1 MNWIHR
7 RLCRSGLWRKM
18 LEERI
23 VPWVLE
29 GVELGPDL
37 LEVGP
42 GPGLT
47 TDLLRRQAARM
58 TAIEIDLTLAET
70 LGARLRGSN
79 VIVVGG
85 DATAMPFEDAR
96 FTGAVSFTM
105 LHHVPSRALQ
115 DKLVGEVGRVLKP
128 GAMFA
133 GTDSRQSLIMRLLHI
148 HDTLVPVDPASF
160 AARLEAA
167 GFEDVFIETNAQ
179 AFRFRARR
187 TSFRPIEAEG
197 QTRI

>member
-7 RLCRSGLWRKM
+7 RLCRSSWWRKA

-23 VPWVLE
+23 VPWVLN
-29 GVELGPDL
+29 GVDLGPDL

-47 TDLLRRQAARM
+47 TDLLRTRAARLR
-58 TAIEIDLTLAET
+58 AIEIDGALAET

-79 VIVVGG
+79 VSVVRG
-85 DATAMPFEDAR
+85 DATAMPFQEKR

-105 LHHVPSRALQ
+105 LHHVPSSDLQ
-115 DKLVGEVGRVLKP
+115 DKLLREVRRVLKP
-128 GAMFA
+128 GAMLA
-133 GTDSRQSLIMRLLHI
+133 GTDSRSGFIMRLLHI
-148 HDTLVPVDPASF
+148 RDTLVPIDPVGF
-160 AARLEAA
+160 GARLEAA
-167 GFEDVFIETNAQ
+167 GFEEVSIQADAH

-187 TSFRPIEAEG
+187 PIEDRLHR
-197 QTRI
+197 QST